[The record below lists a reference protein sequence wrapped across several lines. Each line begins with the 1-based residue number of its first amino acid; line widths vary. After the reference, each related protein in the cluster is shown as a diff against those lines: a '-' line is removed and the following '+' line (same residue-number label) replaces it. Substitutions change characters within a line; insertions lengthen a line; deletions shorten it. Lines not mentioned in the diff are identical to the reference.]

1 MATATSL
8 RWHCSRACHRALSS
22 CRPWGSRFSR
32 TVPLNKKGSWG
43 MTASWDL
50 GSMDTGVRLHGLTL
64 LRRSGDENP
73 LLPPCIHQVLMSQP
87 HT

>member
-1 MATATSL
+1 MTITSL
-8 RWHCSRACHRALSS
+8 RWHCSRACHRAPSS

-50 GSMDTGVRLHGLTL
+50 GTGQGEQAGDVSTFLWHRFTYG
-64 LRRSGDENP
+64 SGTSKE
-73 LLPPCIHQVLMSQP
+73 IWG
-87 HT
+87 

>member
-1 MATATSL
+1 MAMATSL

-50 GSMDTGVRLHGLTL
+50 GSKDMGARLEMRPSSCGPSLPT
-64 LRRSGDENP
+64 RSGTPKE
-73 LLPPCIHQVLMSQP
+73 IWG
-87 HT
+87 